1 MATWY
6 LMNNVKSGGTQFY
19 AGTLIDDAITPT
31 APIVAVGGVILASAT
46 LGLAVAA
53 PVALSFA
60 REGDFAQAEKI
71 MLEALKVG
79 AGAATEATLA
89 SVLAKIIAAPATE
102 AKQTELN
109 TYVAP
114 GTWVPASC
122 IPPGDSA
129 VLSASPCVVRSV
141 IASNR
146 TGDTVYMMLFDAAS
160 VPADSTAPRLP
171 FIVIPAEST
180 VQVELGGMTCAN
192 GLCWSTTTTF
202 GVKTIG
208 STTPIVVSAELI

>member
-102 AKQTELN
+102 AKQDANIDAIEDLQSATVYKYYAAFAADTNLV
-109 TYVAP
+109 TDGGGLCRRVVVGKS
-114 GTWVPASC
+114 GTLVLTKNDDTDETLPAEIC
-122 IPPGDSA
+122 TDGA
-129 VLSASPCVVRSV
+129 VLDLRAKA
-141 IASNR
+141 IKN
-146 TGDTVYMMLFDAAS
+146 T
-160 VPADSTAPRLP
+160 STATKVL
-171 FIVIPAEST
+171 V
-180 VQVELGGMTCAN
+180 M
-192 GLCWSTTTTF
+192 W
-202 GVKTIG
+202 
-208 STTPIVVSAELI
+208 

>member
-1 MATWY
+1 MGKLVDFLALANAAFGRFTGSP
-6 LMNNVKSGGTQFY
+6 LVARSY
-19 AGTLIDDAITPT
+19 ANDDVLD
-31 APIVAVGGVILASAT
+31 VAKIGVNG
-46 LGLAVAA
+46 GLAVEF
-53 PVALSFA
+53 P
-60 REGDFAQAEKI
+60 
-71 MLEALKVG
+71 
-79 AGAATEATLA
+79 AGAT
-89 SVLAKIIAAPATE
+89 APLPADAATE

-208 STTPIVVSAELI
+208 STSPIVVSAELI

>member
-102 AKQTELN
+102 AKQDDIIDA
-109 TYVAP
+109 VIP
-114 GTWVPASC
+114 GTWTPAVQVA
-122 IPPGDSA
+122 PADSG
-129 VLSASPCVVRSV
+129 VISAAPTTVRSV

-146 TGDTVYMMLFDAAS
+146 TAVTVYLMLFDLAA
-160 VPADSTAPRLP
+160 VPADGVFPRVP
-171 FIVIPAEST
+171 FIAVPATST
-180 VQVELGGMTCAN
+180 IQVALGGMACAN
-192 GLCWSTTTTF
+192 GLVWAATSTF
-202 GVKTIG
+202 GSLTITA
-208 STTPIVVSAELI
+208 TTPLVVSAELV